1 MYVLAQGV
9 LVDTL
14 AFFAHLIINIMHS
27 NAIQCMQCKAMRC
40 KAMQSK
46 AMQSKV
52 KTAKQSKCKAKQS
65 NAMQSKAMQ
74 SKAMQINVMQIRGCG
89 SIHSVFGF
97 RKFVEGDLDRVDS
110 TSPGIHIIV

>member
-74 SKAMQINVMQIRGCG
+74 SKAMQINVMQIKIDAEVFIRYSDSGSSWRETLTG
-89 SIHSVFGF
+89 SIPPVQAY
-97 RKFVEGDLDRVDS
+97 
-110 TSPGIHIIV
+110 I